1 MRPGGTGPESLV
13 THLYTIL
20 VGGTVLPARDAPPVT
35 AIAWA
40 GDTVIGL
47 GSDAEMRDLSRG
59 DSWFVE
65 LAGAAV
71 VPLGDGDGIWPVES
85 TLEVGGRAD
94 LAVLADDP
102 RTHDTGSA
110 NQPAVVAL
118 VRDGLIVAGRLPGDD
133 GLRHGHGDGD
143 EHELEPGH
151 EPADTG

>member
-1 MRPGGTGPESLV
+1 M

-20 VGGTVLPARDAPPVT
+20 VGGTVIPAREAPPVT

-71 VPLGDGDGIWPVES
+71 VPLGDGDAVWPVES
-85 TLEVGGRAD
+85 TLEMGGRAD
-94 LAVLADDP
+94 LAVLAHDP
-102 RTHDTGSA
+102 RTGDPGLGER
-110 NQPAVVAL
+110 PVVVAL
-118 VRDGLIVAGRLPGDD
+118 VRGGQVVAGSLPGDGD
-133 GLRHGHGDGD
+133 TRHGHGHGHG
-143 EHELEPGH
+143 HELEPEPGH
-151 EPADTG
+151 VPPDSG